1 MPCLVDPWQIIAA
14 LAGALATVSGFL
26 WREYQ
31 KATSRELED
40 VRRERDRYA
49 GLLDLSLQNNR
60 DAISAWGKRD
70 ATDAA
75 RKRQSD

>member
-1 MPCLVDPWQIIAA
+1 MDPWQIIAA
-14 LAGALATVSGFL
+14 LAAALTTVSGFL

-31 KATSRELED
+31 KATSRELSD
-40 VRRERDRYA
+40 VRNERDRYA

-60 DAISAWGKRD
+60 EAIAAWGQRD

-75 RKRQSD
+75 RKRSSD